1 MWARHL
7 RRLLCQVL
15 AEQASVDVRGTA
27 GFRTETAVALS
38 NITIVGGAISN
49 FLFNVGRRHEYFD
62 KPLIDW
68 ELILVMEPTTI
79 LGALIGGY
87 LNKVSLHPV
96 LT

>member
-1 MWARHL
+1 M
-7 RRLLCQVL
+7 
-15 AEQASVDVRGTA
+15 
-27 GFRTETAVALS
+27 ALS

-79 LGALIGGY
+79 LGALVGGY
-87 LNKVSLHPV
+87 LNKASLQYHRIELFRVAFSCQPLHTLCDLQEV
-96 LT
+96 WQPLLALLHMG